1 MRRLNLTAKI
11 RIGAKLSL
19 ALGISVVLVVGMIVS
34 EQISSNF
41 VERLVAAAD
50 GQQAIANESIKTE
63 VLMQRAQIAGRDLRM
78 AQSAAQVQAHLAQ
91 LQQITTEASANFS
104 MLETLTATA
113 DQRDR
118 FNKIKDMS
126 ATYIASLTEIGKKQ
140 SAILALFE
148 KLDQTESKWS
158 RNINLVI
165 NSGAFGNLP
174 NIRSTEGLISEAE
187 SAFKDA
193 RTAAWR
199 FFVLSEA
206 SQVLRINAAADQA
219 TQKLGYARR
228 DITDQIVA
236 DGIDGL
242 GVIVSEYVAILKSTT
257 SAIETQNRIQNDRA
271 KPTEAAGRLLL
282 DEATAIATQFSEQAS
297 NEASAG
303 TAQAG
308 RIRISI
314 GLVVT
319 LLLFGTAVFASLAIG
334 NPIRRVGEALM
345 QLANGNTSVEIPYT
359 DRSDEIGD
367 TAKVANIFKNN
378 LLRIGQIEGQQ
389 KESEER
395 SVAERKAQMH
405 RLADTFEATI
415 GEIVNAVSATSIKL
429 ESAASTLT
437 QAAETTQQLTAVV
450 ASAAE
455 QASNNVQAVSQA
467 TDDISSSTGEISR
480 QVQESSS
487 IASQA
492 VQQAQITDSRI
503 AELSSA
509 ADRIGDVV
517 KLISAI
523 ASQTNLLALNA
534 TIEAARAGEAG
545 RGFAVVASEVKMLAQ
560 RTAEAT
566 QEISSQISGI
576 QTATQD
582 SVAALQEIGG
592 TIGRLAEIASTI
604 AAAVDEQDATTQEIS
619 DSVKLAAHGTSQV
632 ASSILDVNQGA
643 SKTGSASSHV
653 LTSAQTLAAESN
665 KLRLEAEK
673 FLATVRAA

>member
-1 MRRLNLTAKI
+1 MRNLNLTAKI

-19 ALGISVVLVVGMIVS
+19 ALGLSVVLVVGMIVS

-50 GQQAIANESIKTE
+50 GQQAIASESIKTE

-78 AQSAAQVQAHLAQ
+78 AQSATQVQAHLAQ
-91 LQQITTEASANFS
+91 LQQITAEAGANFS

-126 ATYIASLTEIGKKQ
+126 ATYIASLTEIGEKQ

-158 RNINLVI
+158 RSINLVI

-174 NIRSTEGLISEAE
+174 NIRSTETLISEAE

-199 FFVLSEA
+199 FFVLSET
-206 SQVLRINAAADQA
+206 SQALRINAAADQA
-219 TQKLGYARR
+219 AQKLGYARR

-257 SAIETQNRIQNDRA
+257 SAIEAQNRIQNDRA

-282 DEATAIATQFSEQAS
+282 DEATAVATQFSEQAS

-308 RIRISI
+308 RIRVAV
-314 GLVVT
+314 GLAVT
-319 LLLFGTAVFASLAIG
+319 LLLLGTAVFASLAIG

-378 LLRIGQIEGQQ
+378 LLRIGQIEAHQ

-415 GEIVNAVSATSIKL
+415 GEIVNAVSSTSTKL
-429 ESAASTLT
+429 EAAASTLT

-455 QASNNVQAVSQA
+455 QASNNVQSVSKA
-467 TDDISSSTGEISR
+467 TDDISASTGEISR

-534 TIEAARAGEAG
+534 TIEAARAGDAG

-566 QEISSQISGI
+566 QEIGSQISGI

-604 AAAVDEQDATTQEIS
+604 ATAVDEQDATTQEIS